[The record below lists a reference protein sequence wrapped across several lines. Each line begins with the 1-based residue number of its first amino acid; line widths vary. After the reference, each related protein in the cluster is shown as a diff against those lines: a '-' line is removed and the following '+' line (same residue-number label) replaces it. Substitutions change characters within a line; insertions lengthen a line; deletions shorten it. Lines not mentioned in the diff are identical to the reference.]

1 VPVETGYNRIALG
14 LLFLLSA
21 AAFALSLLLP
31 ESTKRELHTAGRF
44 HLTVHFALFV
54 LFGALCTAASS
65 ETRKRL
71 PLLAAAVLL
80 GLAIEVTE
88 AFHFQIRL
96 EGYDVLMDTCGVVVG
111 AVLGY
116 LVTRRKR

>member
-1 VPVETGYNRIALG
+1 M
-14 LLFLLSA
+14 SA

-71 PLLAAAVLL
+71 PLLLAAVLL
-80 GLAIEVTE
+80 GVAIELTE
-88 AFHFQIRL
+88 AVHFQIKL
-96 EGYDVLMDTCGVVVG
+96 EIWDVLMDICGVLVG
-111 AVLGY
+111 AFIGYLLLGY
-116 LVTRRKR
+116 LLLGRKR